1 MSRVRVLVVVV
12 VVLAVAI
19 VGVAT
24 LAGPDAAPAM
34 AQQPAVRRGG
44 EIMVS
49 MFEDADRLDPTF
61 GGTAGGRE
69 IFFNMCEPLY
79 DLIADGSIVPR
90 LAAAPPRVSGDGLSA
105 IIKLRRGILFNDG
118 TRFDAQAVK
127 ITLERHKT
135 AQGSRRAG
143 ELSGITDVEVIDS
156 LTVRL
161 VLARP
166 FAPLLATLSDR
177 AGMIMSPAQ
186 LQRLGDNFSN
196 SPVCVGPFSFV
207 ERVVGDRIVLE
218 RSKHYYDADK
228 VMLDRVIF
236 RPIPDE
242 NVRTLNLRSGDIQI
256 VDRLAASD
264 IVAVQRDAKLRLIA
278 VTSNGYVPLSINIAN
293 TSGIGRAAGRVDSP
307 MVNPLVRE
315 AFEWTLDRDR
325 LNRFVFAGKQLPGCN
340 PIAPVNAFYPKD
352 LKCPGRDAN
361 RAKESLQRAGV
372 SPPIAVELTVP
383 PSPAMIR
390 MGELIQSMAKP
401 AGFDVGVRPIEAA
414 TGLAANTS
422 GRFQMSVT
430 PWSGRVDPD
439 GNLYAFHHSRGADNY
454 GNAQDAEIDALLD
467 KQRTE
472 TNLEARKKLIAET
485 VEKIRARRNVIY
497 LFHQNLFV
505 GHSARVVGFQ
515 MFADGMPRLK
525 TAGFAVTP

>member
-1 MSRVRVLVVVV
+1 MNPVRVVVSIALV
-12 VVLAVAI
+12 LCTAAAAAVI
-19 VGVAT
+19 GF
-24 LAGPDAAPAM
+24 GAAPAM
-34 AQQPAVRRGG
+34 AQQPAARRGG
-44 EIMVS
+44 EMVVS

-79 DLIADGSIVPR
+79 DLAADGAIAPR
-90 LAAAPPRVSGDGLSA
+90 LAAALPRVSSDGLSV
-105 IIKLRRGILFNDG
+105 IIKLRRGVMFNDG

-127 ITLERHKT
+127 TTLERHRT

-143 ELSGITDVEVIDS
+143 EINAIADIEVIDA
-156 LTVRL
+156 LTLRL

-186 LQRLGDNFSN
+186 LQKLGENFGSN
-196 SPVCVGPFSFV
+196 PVCVGPFNFV
-207 ERVVGDRIVLE
+207 ERVIGDRIVLE
-218 RSKHYYDADK
+218 RSKYYYDADN
-228 VMLDRVIF
+228 VLLDRVIF
-236 RPIPDE
+236 KPIPDE
-242 NVRTLNLRSGDIQI
+242 NVRTLNLRSGDIH
-256 VDRLAASD
+256 VADRLATSD
-264 IVAVQRDAKLRLIA
+264 IVAVQRDPKLRVMA
-278 VTSNGYVPLSINIAN
+278 VTSNGYVPLSVNIGN
-293 TSGIGRAAGRVDSP
+293 TTGIGRAPGRVDSP

-315 AFEWTLDRDR
+315 AFEVSIDRDR

-352 LKCPGRDAN
+352 LRCPARDIG
-361 RAKESLQRAGV
+361 RAKELLQRAGAS
-372 SPPIAVELTVP
+372 SPLVVELTLP
-383 PSPAMIR
+383 ASPAMIR
-390 MGELIQSMAKP
+390 MGELIQSMVKP
-401 AGFDVGVRPIEAA
+401 AGFEVAVRPIEAA
-414 TGLAANTS
+414 TGLAANTA

-467 KQRTE
+467 RQRAE
-472 TNLEARKKLIAET
+472 PGLDARKKLVAEL
-485 VEKIRARRNVIY
+485 VDKIRARRNVIY
-497 LFHQNLFV
+497 LYHQNLFV
-505 GHSARVVGFQ
+505 AHGARVVGFQ

-525 TAGFAVTP
+525 TAGFAAQP